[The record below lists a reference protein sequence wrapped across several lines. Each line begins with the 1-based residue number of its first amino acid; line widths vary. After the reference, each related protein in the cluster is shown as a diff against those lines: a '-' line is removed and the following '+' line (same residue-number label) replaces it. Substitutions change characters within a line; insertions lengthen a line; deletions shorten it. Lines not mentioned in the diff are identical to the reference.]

1 MRKGAK
7 AAQKK
12 QELPTYKAPDVIL
25 SGVERSSDVAA
36 PLMRFP
42 TLPVSIPSFFGSNGT
57 SNSTS
62 NGNKKEKKRSQVPED
77 AVESVLADSMC
88 IASAVA
94 VPINPSMAQFS
105 KNNRIDP
112 IDETA
117 ELLLSSYLPEESKIS
132 NKDLTDTPKKSP
144 LSVSQNSNSNLPEK
158 SKISN
163 KDLTDTSKKSPLSE
177 SQNSNFKDMTNS
189 NHLPPLSNSVDRS
202 SPVRIVRQLTR
213 QDTSVDESPSKG
225 DSSRSKSAS
234 ARSQDDSVAE
244 ISVSSSFERVEK
256 SPLRSILKKSASTH
270 SYASSTD
277 VSEYLP
283 ADDIVDTNGDF
294 EDDDDDDSV
303 TKIVPCSP
311 SKASIAEAVDASEAI
326 SLWKP
331 WSPEQS
337 PEPFYAQVSEEV
349 NYPPEIYK
357 EIRVTIQEPVA
368 PPSPIVSSTIINVI
382 ESQPTISK
390 LSALMEK
397 SEDRN
402 NQSPTVS
409 TASPKPKPKKQV
421 MWLPYG
427 YCVKFK
433 HNNLAKEITSKIFL

>member
-1 MRKGAK
+1 MRKEAK
-7 AAQKK
+7 VAQAKPVQ
-12 QELPTYKAPDVIL
+12 QEVIL

-42 TLPVSIPSFFGSNGT
+42 TLPVSIPSFFGSNSNG
-57 SNSTS
+57 NSTS

-105 KNNRIDP
+105 KNNKINS
-112 IDETA
+112 IDETE
-117 ELLLSSYLPEESKIS
+117 ELLPSYLSEESKIS
-132 NKDLTDTPKKSP
+132 QKDLTVAPNRS
-144 LSVSQNSNSNLPEK
+144 SSSECQNTNS
-158 SKISN
+158 
-163 KDLTDTSKKSPLSE
+163 
-177 SQNSNFKDMTNS
+177 KDMTNS

-225 DSSRSKSAS
+225 DSSRSKCDSTK
-234 ARSQDDSVAE
+234 SQDDSIAE

-283 ADDIVDTNGDF
+283 ADDIDTNGDIDS
-294 EDDDDDDSV
+294 DDDV
-303 TKIVPCSP
+303 PIVVSCSP
-311 SKASIAEAVDASEAI
+311 SKVSIAETLVDPSDAI

-331 WSPEQS
+331 WSPE
-337 PEPFYAQVSEEV
+337 PEDHVQVSEEV
-349 NYPPEIYK
+349 NHPPESYK
-357 EIRVTIQEPVA
+357 EIKVTIQEPVA
-368 PPSPIVSSTIINVI
+368 PPSPKISSTIINVI

-397 SEDRN
+397 SEDKTD
-402 NQSPTVS
+402 QSPTVS

-427 YCVKFK
+427 FNVKFK
-433 HNNLAKEITSKIFL
+433 HNNLAKDINSKIFC

>member
-1 MRKGAK
+1 MRKEAK
-7 AAQKK
+7 VAQAK
-12 QELPTYKAPDVIL
+12 QHVPQEVIL

-42 TLPVSIPSFFGSNGT
+42 TLPVSIPSFFGSNSNG
-57 SNSTS
+57 NSTS

-105 KNNRIDP
+105 KNNKINS
-112 IDETA
+112 IDETE
-117 ELLLSSYLPEESKIS
+117 ELLPSYLSEESKIS
-132 NKDLTDTPKKSP
+132 QKDLTVAPNKS
-144 LSVSQNSNSNLPEK
+144 S
-158 SKISN
+158 
-163 KDLTDTSKKSPLSE
+163 LSE
-177 SQNSNFKDMTNS
+177 CQNTNSKDMTNS

-225 DSSRSKSAS
+225 DSSRSKCDSTK
-234 ARSQDDSVAE
+234 SQDDSVAE

-283 ADDIVDTNGDF
+283 ADDIDTNGDIDS
-294 EDDDDDDSV
+294 DDDV
-303 TKIVPCSP
+303 PIVVSCSP
-311 SKASIAEAVDASEAI
+311 SKVSIAETLVDPSDAI

-331 WSPEQS
+331 WSPE
-337 PEPFYAQVSEEV
+337 PEDYAQVSEEV
-349 NYPPEIYK
+349 NYPPESYK
-357 EIRVTIQEPVA
+357 EIKVTIQEPVA
-368 PPSPIVSSTIINVI
+368 PPSPKVSSTIINVI

-397 SEDRN
+397 SEDKTD
-402 NQSPTVS
+402 QSPTVS

-427 YCVKFK
+427 YNVKFK
-433 HNNLAKEITSKIFL
+433 HNNLAKDINSKIFLLMAFYFTLNTNSLMHYFARK

>member
-1 MRKGAK
+1 MRKEAK
-7 AAQKK
+7 VAQAK
-12 QELPTYKAPDVIL
+12 QHVPQEVIL

-42 TLPVSIPSFFGSNGT
+42 TLPVSIPSFFGSNSN

-62 NGNKKEKKRSQVPED
+62 NGNNKEKKRSRVPED

-112 IDETA
+112 IDETE
-117 ELLLSSYLPEESKIS
+117 ELLPSYLSEEAMISK
-132 NKDLTDTPKKSP
+132 NDLTVAPNKS
-144 LSVSQNSNSNLPEK
+144 S
-158 SKISN
+158 
-163 KDLTDTSKKSPLSE
+163 LSE
-177 SQNSNFKDMTNS
+177 CQNFNSKDMTNS

-225 DSSRSKSAS
+225 DSSRRKSVS
-234 ARSQDDSVAE
+234 AKSQNDSDRSQDDSVAE

-283 ADDIVDTNGDF
+283 ADDIDTNGDIDS
-294 EDDDDDDSV
+294 DDDV
-303 TKIVPCSP
+303 PIVVSCSP
-311 SKASIAEAVDASEAI
+311 SKVSIAEAVDPSDAI

-331 WSPEQS
+331 WSPE
-337 PEPFYAQVSEEV
+337 PEDYAQVSEEV
-349 NYPPEIYK
+349 NYPPESYK
-357 EIRVTIQEPVA
+357 EIKVTIQEPVA
-368 PPSPIVSSTIINVI
+368 PPSPKVSSTIINVI

-397 SEDRN
+397 SEDKTD
-402 NQSPTVS
+402 QSPTVS

-427 YCVKFK
+427 YYVKFK
-433 HNNLAKEITSKIFL
+433 HNSLAKEITSKIFLRWLFISL

>member
-1 MRKGAK
+1 MRKAAK
-7 AAQKK
+7 VAQAK
-12 QELPTYKAPDVIL
+12 QHVPQEVIL
-25 SGVERSSDVAA
+25 SGVERSSEVAA
-36 PLMRFP
+36 PLMKFP
-42 TLPVSIPSFFGSNGT
+42 TLPVSIPSFFGSNSN

-62 NGNKKEKKRSQVPED
+62 NGNKKDKKRSQVPGD

-117 ELLLSSYLPEESKIS
+117 ELLPSYLPEESKIS
-132 NKDLTDTPKKSP
+132 KKDLNDTVNKS
-144 LSVSQNSNSNLPEK
+144 S
-158 SKISN
+158 
-163 KDLTDTSKKSPLSE
+163 LSE
-177 SQNSNFKDMTNS
+177 SQNSNSKDMTNS

-213 QDTSVDESPSKG
+213 QDTSVDESPSKC
-225 DSSRSKSAS
+225 DSSRSKSVS
-234 ARSQDDSVAE
+234 VRSQDDSVAE

-283 ADDIVDTNGDF
+283 ADDIIDTNGDIDS
-294 EDDDDDDSV
+294 DDDDDLPIV
-303 TKIVPCSP
+303 VPCSP
-311 SKASIAEAVDASEAI
+311 SKVSIAEAVDASDAI

-331 WSPEQS
+331 WSPE
-337 PEPFYAQVSEEV
+337 PEDYAQVSEEV
-349 NYPPEIYK
+349 NCPPESYN
-357 EIRVTIQEPVA
+357 EIKVTIQEPVA
-368 PPSPIVSSTIINVI
+368 PSSPQVSSTIINVI

-397 SEDRN
+397 SEDKTDL
-402 NQSPTVS
+402 SPTVS

-427 YCVKFK
+427 YYVKFK
-433 HNNLAKEITSKIFL
+433 HNNLSKEITSKIFLRWLFILL

>member
-1 MRKGAK
+1 MRKEAK
-7 AAQKK
+7 VAQAKPVQ
-12 QELPTYKAPDVIL
+12 QEVIL

-42 TLPVSIPSFFGSNGT
+42 TLPVSIPSFFGSNSNG
-57 SNSTS
+57 NSTS

-105 KNNRIDP
+105 KNNKINS
-112 IDETA
+112 IDETE
-117 ELLLSSYLPEESKIS
+117 ELLPSYLSEESKIS
-132 NKDLTDTPKKSP
+132 QKDLTVAPNK
-144 LSVSQNSNSNLPEK
+144 NS
-158 SKISN
+158 
-163 KDLTDTSKKSPLSE
+163 LSE
-177 SQNSNFKDMTNS
+177 CQNFNSKDMTNS

-202 SPVRIVRQLTR
+202 SPVRIVKQLTR
-213 QDTSVDESPSKG
+213 QDTSVDESPSKV
-225 DSSRSKSAS
+225 DSSRSKCDSTK
-234 ARSQDDSVAE
+234 SQDDSVAE

-283 ADDIVDTNGDF
+283 ADDIIDTNGDIDS
-294 EDDDDDDSV
+294 DDDV
-303 TKIVPCSP
+303 PIVVSCSP
-311 SKASIAEAVDASEAI
+311 SKVSIAETLVDPSDAI

-331 WSPEQS
+331 WSPE
-337 PEPFYAQVSEEV
+337 PEDQAQVSEEV
-349 NYPPEIYK
+349 HYPPESSYK
-357 EIRVTIQEPVA
+357 EIKVTIQEPVA
-368 PPSPIVSSTIINVI
+368 PPSPKVSSTIINVI

-397 SEDRN
+397 SEDKTD
-402 NQSPTVS
+402 QSPTVS

-427 YCVKFK
+427 YYVKFK
-433 HNNLAKEITSKIFL
+433 HNSLAKEITSKIFNGFLFHFKYQLTNSLMHYFARK

>member
-1 MRKGAK
+1 MRKAAK
-7 AAQKK
+7 VVEAKHVP
-12 QELPTYKAPDVIL
+12 QEVIL
-25 SGVERSSDVAA
+25 SGVERSSEVAA

-42 TLPVSIPSFFGSNGT
+42 TLPVSIPSFFGSNSNN
-57 SNSTS
+57 SNSIS

-105 KNNRIDP
+105 KNNNRIDP
-112 IDETA
+112 IDETV
-117 ELLLSSYLPEESKIS
+117 ELLPSYLSEESKIS
-132 NKDLTDTPKKSP
+132 QKDLTVVPNKSS
-144 LSVSQNSNSNLPEK
+144 LSKCQNTNS
-158 SKISN
+158 
-163 KDLTDTSKKSPLSE
+163 
-177 SQNSNFKDMTNS
+177 KDMTNS

-225 DSSRSKSAS
+225 DSSRSKCDS

-283 ADDIVDTNGDF
+283 ADDIIDTNGDIDSD
-294 EDDDDDDSV
+294 EDDV
-303 TKIVPCSP
+303 PIVVSCSP
-311 SKASIAEAVDASEAI
+311 SKVSIAETLVDPSDAI
-326 SLWKP
+326 SLWRP
-331 WSPEQS
+331 WSPE
-337 PEPFYAQVSEEV
+337 PEDHAQVSEEV
-349 NYPPEIYK
+349 NHPPESYK
-357 EIRVTIQEPVA
+357 EIKVTIQEPVA
-368 PPSPIVSSTIINVI
+368 PPSPQVSSTIINVI
-382 ESQPTISK
+382 ESQPTAISK

-397 SEDRN
+397 SEDKTD
-402 NQSPTVS
+402 QSPTVS

-427 YCVKFK
+427 YYVKFK
-433 HNNLAKEITSKIFL
+433 HNNLAKEITSKIFC

>member
-1 MRKGAK
+1 MRKEAK
-7 AAQKK
+7 VAQAK
-12 QELPTYKAPDVIL
+12 QHVPQEVIL

-42 TLPVSIPSFFGSNGT
+42 TLPVSIPSFFGSNSNG
-57 SNSTS
+57 NSTS

-105 KNNRIDP
+105 KNNKINS
-112 IDETA
+112 IDETE
-117 ELLLSSYLPEESKIS
+117 ELLPSYLSEESKIS
-132 NKDLTDTPKKSP
+132 QKDLTVAPNKS
-144 LSVSQNSNSNLPEK
+144 S
-158 SKISN
+158 
-163 KDLTDTSKKSPLSE
+163 LSE
-177 SQNSNFKDMTNS
+177 CQNTNSKDMTNS

-225 DSSRSKSAS
+225 DSSRSKCDSTK
-234 ARSQDDSVAE
+234 SQDDSVAE

-283 ADDIVDTNGDF
+283 ADDIDTNGDIDS
-294 EDDDDDDSV
+294 DDDV
-303 TKIVPCSP
+303 PIVVSCSP
-311 SKASIAEAVDASEAI
+311 SKVGIAEAVDPSDAI

-331 WSPEQS
+331 WSPE
-337 PEPFYAQVSEEV
+337 PEDYAQVSEEV
-349 NYPPEIYK
+349 NYPPESYK
-357 EIRVTIQEPVA
+357 EIKVTIQEPVA
-368 PPSPIVSSTIINVI
+368 PPSPKVSSTIINVI

-397 SEDRN
+397 SEDKTD
-402 NQSPTVS
+402 QSPTVS

-427 YCVKFK
+427 YNVKFK
-433 HNNLAKEITSKIFL
+433 HNNLAKDINSKIFLLMAFYFTLNTNSLMHYFARK

>member
-1 MRKGAK
+1 MRKEAK
-7 AAQKK
+7 VAQAKPVQ
-12 QELPTYKAPDVIL
+12 QEVIL

-42 TLPVSIPSFFGSNGT
+42 TLPVSIPSFFGSNSNG
-57 SNSTS
+57 NSTS

-105 KNNRIDP
+105 KNNKINS
-112 IDETA
+112 IDETE
-117 ELLLSSYLPEESKIS
+117 ELLPSYLSEESKIS
-132 NKDLTDTPKKSP
+132 QKDLTVAPNK
-144 LSVSQNSNSNLPEK
+144 NS
-158 SKISN
+158 
-163 KDLTDTSKKSPLSE
+163 LSE
-177 SQNSNFKDMTNS
+177 CQNTNSKDMTNS

-225 DSSRSKSAS
+225 DSSRSKCDSTK
-234 ARSQDDSVAE
+234 SQDDSIAE

-283 ADDIVDTNGDF
+283 ADDIDTNGDIDS
-294 EDDDDDDSV
+294 DDDV
-303 TKIVPCSP
+303 PIVVSCSP
-311 SKASIAEAVDASEAI
+311 SKVSIAETLVDPSDAI

-331 WSPEQS
+331 WSPE
-337 PEPFYAQVSEEV
+337 PEDHVQVIEEV
-349 NYPPEIYK
+349 NHPPESYK
-357 EIRVTIQEPVA
+357 EIKVTIQEPVA
-368 PPSPIVSSTIINVI
+368 PPSPKISSTIINVI

-397 SEDRN
+397 SEDKTD
-402 NQSPTVS
+402 QSPTVS

-427 YCVKFK
+427 YYVKFK
-433 HNNLAKEITSKIFL
+433 HNNLAKDITSKIFNGFLFHFKY

>member
-1 MRKGAK
+1 MRKEAK
-7 AAQKK
+7 VAQAK
-12 QELPTYKAPDVIL
+12 QHVPQEVIL

-42 TLPVSIPSFFGSNGT
+42 TLPVSIPSFFGSNSN

-62 NGNKKEKKRSQVPED
+62 NGNNKEKKRSRVPED

-112 IDETA
+112 IDETE
-117 ELLLSSYLPEESKIS
+117 ELLPSYLSEESMIS
-132 NKDLTDTPKKSP
+132 KNDLTVAPNKS
-144 LSVSQNSNSNLPEK
+144 S
-158 SKISN
+158 
-163 KDLTDTSKKSPLSE
+163 LSE
-177 SQNSNFKDMTNS
+177 CQNFNSKDMTNS

-225 DSSRSKSAS
+225 DSSRRKSVS
-234 ARSQDDSVAE
+234 TKSQNDSDRSQDDSVAE

-283 ADDIVDTNGDF
+283 ADDIDTNGDIDS
-294 EDDDDDDSV
+294 DDDV
-303 TKIVPCSP
+303 PIVVSCSP
-311 SKASIAEAVDASEAI
+311 SKVSIAEAVDPSDAI

-331 WSPEQS
+331 WSPE
-337 PEPFYAQVSEEV
+337 PEDYAQVSEEV
-349 NYPPEIYK
+349 NYPPESYK
-357 EIRVTIQEPVA
+357 EIKVTIQEPVA
-368 PPSPIVSSTIINVI
+368 PPSPKVSSTIINVI

-397 SEDRN
+397 SEDKTD
-402 NQSPTVS
+402 QSPTVS

-427 YCVKFK
+427 YYVKFK
-433 HNNLAKEITSKIFL
+433 HNNLAKEITSKIFFRWLFISL

>member
-1 MRKGAK
+1 MRKEAK
-7 AAQKK
+7 VAQAK
-12 QELPTYKAPDVIL
+12 QHVPQEVIL

-42 TLPVSIPSFFGSNGT
+42 TLPVSIPSFFGSN
-57 SNSTS
+57 SNSNCTS
-62 NGNKKEKKRSQVPED
+62 NGSNKEKKRSRVPED

-112 IDETA
+112 IDETE
-117 ELLLSSYLPEESKIS
+117 ELLPSYLSEESMIS
-132 NKDLTDTPKKSP
+132 KKDLTVAPNKSS
-144 LSVSQNSNSNLPEK
+144 LSECQNSNS
-158 SKISN
+158 
-163 KDLTDTSKKSPLSE
+163 
-177 SQNSNFKDMTNS
+177 KDMTNS

-225 DSSRSKSAS
+225 DSSRRKSVS
-234 ARSQDDSVAE
+234 TKSQNDSDRSQDDSVAE

-283 ADDIVDTNGDF
+283 ADDIDTNGDIDS
-294 EDDDDDDSV
+294 DDDV
-303 TKIVPCSP
+303 PIVVSCSP
-311 SKASIAEAVDASEAI
+311 SKVSIAEAVDPSDAI

-331 WSPEQS
+331 WSPE
-337 PEPFYAQVSEEV
+337 PEDYAQVSEEV
-349 NYPPEIYK
+349 NYPPESYK
-357 EIRVTIQEPVA
+357 EIKVTIQEPVA
-368 PPSPIVSSTIINVI
+368 PPSPKVSSTIINVI

-397 SEDRN
+397 SEDKTD
-402 NQSPTVS
+402 QSPTVS

-427 YCVKFK
+427 YYVKFK
-433 HNNLAKEITSKIFL
+433 HNNLAKEITSKIFLRWLFISL

>member
-1 MRKGAK
+1 MRKAAK
-7 AAQKK
+7 VVEAKHVP
-12 QELPTYKAPDVIL
+12 QEVIL
-25 SGVERSSDVAA
+25 SGVERSSEVAA

-42 TLPVSIPSFFGSNGT
+42 TLPVSIPSFFGSNSNG
-57 SNSTS
+57 NSTS

-112 IDETA
+112 IDETV
-117 ELLLSSYLPEESKIS
+117 ELLPSYLSEESKIS
-132 NKDLTDTPKKSP
+132 QKDLTVVPNKSS
-144 LSVSQNSNSNLPEK
+144 LSKCQNTNS
-158 SKISN
+158 
-163 KDLTDTSKKSPLSE
+163 
-177 SQNSNFKDMTNS
+177 KDMTNS

-225 DSSRSKSAS
+225 DSSRSQKSAKSQDDS

-283 ADDIVDTNGDF
+283 ADDIIDTNGDIDSD
-294 EDDDDDDSV
+294 EDDV
-303 TKIVPCSP
+303 PIVVSCSP
-311 SKASIAEAVDASEAI
+311 SKVSIAETLVDPSDAI
-326 SLWKP
+326 SLWRP
-331 WSPEQS
+331 WSPE
-337 PEPFYAQVSEEV
+337 PEDHAQVSEEV
-349 NYPPEIYK
+349 NSNPPESYK
-357 EIRVTIQEPVA
+357 EIKVTIQEPVA
-368 PPSPIVSSTIINVI
+368 PPSPQVSSTIINVI
-382 ESQPTISK
+382 ESQPTTISK

-397 SEDRN
+397 SEDKTD
-402 NQSPTVS
+402 QSPTVS

-427 YCVKFK
+427 YYVKFK
-433 HNNLAKEITSKIFL
+433 HNNLAKEITSKIFC

>member
-1 MRKGAK
+1 MRKAAK
-7 AAQKK
+7 VVEAKHVP
-12 QELPTYKAPDVIL
+12 QEVIL
-25 SGVERSSDVAA
+25 SGVERSSEVAA

-42 TLPVSIPSFFGSNGT
+42 TLPVSIPSFFGSNSNG
-57 SNSTS
+57 NSTS

-112 IDETA
+112 IDETV
-117 ELLLSSYLPEESKIS
+117 ELLPSYLSEESKIS
-132 NKDLTDTPKKSP
+132 QKDLTVVPNKSS
-144 LSVSQNSNSNLPEK
+144 LSKCQNTNS
-158 SKISN
+158 
-163 KDLTDTSKKSPLSE
+163 
-177 SQNSNFKDMTNS
+177 KDMTNS

-225 DSSRSKSAS
+225 DSSRSKCDSTK
-234 ARSQDDSVAE
+234 SQDDSIAE

-283 ADDIVDTNGDF
+283 ADDIIDTNGDIDSD
-294 EDDDDDDSV
+294 EDDV
-303 TKIVPCSP
+303 PIVVSCSP
-311 SKASIAEAVDASEAI
+311 SKVSIAETLVDPSDAI

-331 WSPEQS
+331 WSPE
-337 PEPFYAQVSEEV
+337 PEDHAQVSEEV
-349 NYPPEIYK
+349 NYPPENYK
-357 EIRVTIQEPVA
+357 EIKVTIQEPVA
-368 PPSPIVSSTIINVI
+368 LPSPKVSSTIINVI

-397 SEDRN
+397 SEDKTD
-402 NQSPTVS
+402 QSPTVS

-427 YCVKFK
+427 YYVKFK
-433 HNNLAKEITSKIFL
+433 HNNLAKEITSKIFC

>member
-7 AAQKK
+7 TAQKT
-12 QELPTYKAPDVIL
+12 TYKAPDVIL
-25 SGVERSSDVAA
+25 SGVERSADVAA

-42 TLPVSIPSFFGSNGT
+42 TLPVSIPSFFGSNST

-77 AVESVLADSMC
+77 ALESVLADSMC

-132 NKDLTDTPKKSP
+132 KKDLTDTPKKSP
-144 LSVSQNSNSNLPEK
+144 LSESQNSNSKN
-158 SKISN
+158 
-163 KDLTDTSKKSPLSE
+163 
-177 SQNSNFKDMTNS
+177 MTNS

-225 DSSRSKSAS
+225 DSSRSKSVS
-234 ARSQDDSVAE
+234 ARSQEDSTRSQDDSVAE

-283 ADDIVDTNGDF
+283 ADDIIDTNGDF
-294 EDDDDDDSV
+294 EDDDDDSV

-311 SKASIAEAVDASEAI
+311 SKVNIAEAVDSSEAI

-397 SEDRN
+397 SEDKN
-402 NQSPTVS
+402 DQSPTVS

>member
-1 MRKGAK
+1 MRKEAK
-7 AAQKK
+7 VAQAK
-12 QELPTYKAPDVIL
+12 QHVPQEVIL

-42 TLPVSIPSFFGSNGT
+42 TLPVSIPSFFGSN
-57 SNSTS
+57 SNSNCTS
-62 NGNKKEKKRSQVPED
+62 NGNNKEKKRSRVPED

-112 IDETA
+112 IDETE
-117 ELLLSSYLPEESKIS
+117 ELLPSYLSEESMIS
-132 NKDLTDTPKKSP
+132 KKDSTVAPNKSS
-144 LSVSQNSNSNLPEK
+144 LSECQNSNS
-158 SKISN
+158 
-163 KDLTDTSKKSPLSE
+163 
-177 SQNSNFKDMTNS
+177 KDMTNS

-225 DSSRSKSAS
+225 DSSRRKSVS
-234 ARSQDDSVAE
+234 TKSQNDSDRSQDDSVAE

-283 ADDIVDTNGDF
+283 ADDIDTNGDIDS
-294 EDDDDDDSV
+294 DDDV
-303 TKIVPCSP
+303 PIVVSCSP
-311 SKASIAEAVDASEAI
+311 SKVSIAEAVDPSDAI

-331 WSPEQS
+331 WSPE
-337 PEPFYAQVSEEV
+337 PEDYAQVSEEV
-349 NYPPEIYK
+349 NYPPESYK
-357 EIRVTIQEPVA
+357 EIKVTIQEPVA
-368 PPSPIVSSTIINVI
+368 PPSPKVSSTIINVI

-397 SEDRN
+397 SEDKTD
-402 NQSPTVS
+402 QSPTVS

-427 YCVKFK
+427 YYVKFK
-433 HNNLAKEITSKIFL
+433 HNNLAKEITSKIFLRWLFISL

>member
-1 MRKGAK
+1 MRKAAK
-7 AAQKK
+7 VVEAKHVP
-12 QELPTYKAPDVIL
+12 QEVIL
-25 SGVERSSDVAA
+25 SGVERSSEVAA

-42 TLPVSIPSFFGSNGT
+42 TLPVSIPSFFGSNSNN
-57 SNSTS
+57 SNSIS
-62 NGNKKEKKRSQVPED
+62 NGNKKEKKKSQVPED

-112 IDETA
+112 IDETV
-117 ELLLSSYLPEESKIS
+117 ELLPSYLSEESKIS
-132 NKDLTDTPKKSP
+132 QKDLTVVPNKSS
-144 LSVSQNSNSNLPEK
+144 LSKCQNTNS
-158 SKISN
+158 
-163 KDLTDTSKKSPLSE
+163 
-177 SQNSNFKDMTNS
+177 KDMTNS

-225 DSSRSKSAS
+225 DSSRSQKSAKSQDDS

-283 ADDIVDTNGDF
+283 ADDIIDTNGDIDSD
-294 EDDDDDDSV
+294 EDDV
-303 TKIVPCSP
+303 PIVVSCSP
-311 SKASIAEAVDASEAI
+311 SKVSIAETLVDPSDAI
-326 SLWKP
+326 SLWRP
-331 WSPEQS
+331 WSPE
-337 PEPFYAQVSEEV
+337 PEDHAQVSEEV
-349 NYPPEIYK
+349 NHPPESYK
-357 EIRVTIQEPVA
+357 EIKVTIQEPVA
-368 PPSPIVSSTIINVI
+368 PPSPQVSSTIINVI
-382 ESQPTISK
+382 ESQPTAISK

-397 SEDRN
+397 SEDKTD
-402 NQSPTVS
+402 QSPTVS

-427 YCVKFK
+427 YYVKFK
-433 HNNLAKEITSKIFL
+433 HNNLAKEITSKIFC